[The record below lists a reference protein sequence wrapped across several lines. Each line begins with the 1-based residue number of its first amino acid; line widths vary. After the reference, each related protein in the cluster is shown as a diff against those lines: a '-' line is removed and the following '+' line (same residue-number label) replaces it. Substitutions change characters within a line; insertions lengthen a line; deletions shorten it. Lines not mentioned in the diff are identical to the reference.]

1 MADMRNLIGQLK
13 AAEAQSR
20 VDWVKRQSSIHYNET
35 RGQILEECPSAVDA
49 LRLAALMPPVKVTSF
64 RSKTQ
69 IPIRSQ
75 GTAFSNYTT
84 STAMQREV
92 SSRGTQRPATNL
104 SARTDTSK
112 INSIVTNENWSLE
125 RKL

>member
-1 MADMRNLIGQLK
+1 MADMKNLIGQLK

-20 VDWVKRQSSIHYNET
+20 VDFLKRQSNIHFNET
-35 RGQILEECPSAVDA
+35 RNRILEDAPSAIDA
-49 LRLAALMPPVKVTSF
+49 LRLAALVPPVKVVSH

-84 STAMQREV
+84 STAAARAA

-112 INSIVTNENWSLE
+112 VNSIVQGENWKME
-125 RKL
+125 RKF